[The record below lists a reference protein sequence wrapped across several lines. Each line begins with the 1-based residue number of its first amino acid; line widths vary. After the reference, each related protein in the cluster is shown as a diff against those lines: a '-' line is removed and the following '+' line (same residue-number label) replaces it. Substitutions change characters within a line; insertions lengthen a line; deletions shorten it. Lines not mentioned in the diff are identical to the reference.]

1 MIGYNKYE
9 REIKSN
15 LEVWKKMLRK
25 ISRKHNKKTKKKEK
39 IRELE
44 NYFRSFN
51 IQIVRVLE

>member
-1 MIGYNKYE
+1 
-9 REIKSN
+9 
-15 LEVWKKMLRK
+15 MLRK